1 MIADHPDLARDD
13 FDGILHVARHMR
25 EWDRREI
32 FATRWSDEPE
42 GVVASVQAGRGPS
55 WVARYRGEPAAACG
69 IMALW
74 PGVWAPWCFG
84 TDKFPRV
91 ARLLTRLGKEAIM
104 PAVRNAN
111 GHRLEVKSM
120 DGHTDAHRWL
130 EVCFG
135 AEREA
140 THPGYG
146 RNGETFHTYVVR
158 L

>member
-1 MIADHPDLARDD
+1 MIDRHPQLKRDD
-13 FDGILHVARHMR
+13 FDGILAVAQNMR
-25 EWDRREI
+25 EWDKREI
-32 FATRWSDEPE
+32 YATRWSDEPE
-42 GVVASVQAGRGPS
+42 GIVASVIAGHGPN
-55 WVARYRGEPAAACG
+55 WVARHHDVPVAACG
-69 IMALW
+69 IVALW

-84 TDKFPRV
+84 TEQFPKV

-111 GHRLEVKSM
+111 GHRLEVKTM
-120 DGHTDAHRWL
+120 DGHTDAQRWL

-135 AEREA
+135 AVREA